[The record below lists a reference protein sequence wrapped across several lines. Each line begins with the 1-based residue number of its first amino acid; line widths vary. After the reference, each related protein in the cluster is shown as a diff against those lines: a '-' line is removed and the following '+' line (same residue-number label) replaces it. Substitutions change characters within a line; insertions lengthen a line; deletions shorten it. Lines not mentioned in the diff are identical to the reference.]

1 MSSNYLRLFKFLN
14 KSKKET
20 VVKILLGIILI
31 ALNFIQVIIISS
43 IINKLTSNY
52 NKSFKEIFDLL
63 IIFLI
68 KSFII
73 SYQEGYSK
81 KMSAKIKACIR
92 DELLE
97 KILNLG
103 IKYQLKNRS
112 GKLQSIITDGVETFE
127 TFLVYYIPHSIVV
140 LITISSAVLYL
151 SKINIYISLVLIII
165 GILSILIPHFF
176 MPYISNIMIKYWKT
190 YAFLNSQYIDFIQ
203 GMTTLKIFNA
213 SKEIGIK
220 LEKESKDFAK
230 DSIKNTALSLADS
243 SFIVLFSMLGYSICI
258 LIASKNF
265 ISLEITYSQLLI
277 ILFLISE
284 CIKPFYE
291 LNMYWHG
298 SYLGFSVAEELF
310 NILDCKNEVNENK
323 GKIYKMSQKPSIKFE
338 NLFFKYEDNQ
348 DFVLK
353 NINLEI
359 NSGECVAIIGKSGS
373 GKSTILNLLMRFFD
387 FEKGNIT
394 IDDINI
400 RDFDIKFLRKQISIV
415 FQDTYL
421 FYASVKENLLMANT
435 TASDQEILKAAKLA
449 NAHKF
454 IMNLPQGYNSIISE
468 GGKNLSVG
476 QRQRISIARA
486 ILKNAPILI
495 LDEATSSIDYLNE
508 KEIQYSLEELIK
520 NKTTIIISH
529 KPSITKNVDKIY
541 TLKSG
546 ELS

>member
-52 NKSFKEIFDLL
+52 NKNFKEIFDLL

-151 SKINIYISLVLIII
+151 SKINIYISLVLIIV

-359 NSGECVAIIGKSGS
+359 NSGECVAIIGKSGT

-468 GGKNLSVG
+468 GGKNLSLG

>member
-151 SKINIYISLVLIII
+151 SKINIYISLVLIIV

-243 SFIVLFSMLGYSICI
+243 SFIVLFSMLGYSICV

-359 NSGECVAIIGKSGS
+359 NSGECVAIIGKSGT

>member
-52 NKSFKEIFDLL
+52 NKNFKEIFDLL

-73 SYQEGYSK
+73 SYQESYSK

-151 SKINIYISLVLIII
+151 SKINIYISLVLIIV

>member
-151 SKINIYISLVLIII
+151 SKINIYISLVLIIV

-435 TASDQEILKAAKLA
+435 KASDQEILKAAKLA